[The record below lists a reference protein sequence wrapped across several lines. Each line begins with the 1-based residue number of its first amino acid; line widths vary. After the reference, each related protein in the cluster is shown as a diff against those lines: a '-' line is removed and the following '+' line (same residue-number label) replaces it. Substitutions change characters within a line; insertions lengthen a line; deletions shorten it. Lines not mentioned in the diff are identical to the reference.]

1 MRLSK
6 LWFSLVAIVVP
17 SLLLVSPALA
27 DTYSVVN
34 LGSDEGR
41 FVYGMDASGNVV
53 ISVDADSNGKCTIVA
68 NCYEIF
74 VNGVLAFSTD
84 APPVFTIDDGTPC
97 SPSVPSGFTV
107 LHAVCNNGRE
117 VFAARAPGQIFPDL
131 YTGPNLVDLFPGQG
145 AGNFLY
151 LNSEGDILWND
162 PLREFWFEAFDLT
175 SQVPEPASLL
185 LLGTGAL
192 ASLEAIRRRAL
203 LQHL

>member
-41 FVYGMDASGNVV
+41 FVYGMDATGNVV
-53 ISVDADSNGKCTIVA
+53 ISVDADGNGKCTIVA

-97 SPSVPSGFTV
+97 SPTVPPGLTV

-117 VFAARAPGQIFPDL
+117 VFSARAPGQIFPDL